1 MDDSSDEELFYFE
14 SPVRYDPREKAPIL
28 IPQTPQID
36 KYFHQNAGKPLR
48 FQLEPLRPISST
60 PQPKRFKQKNA
71 QHEENSET
79 NSQICQVHPIQSFT
93 PRKGGSLS
101 NDNTPLSKP
110 PKQSNSIIE
119 SNYAF
124 SPTVKKNLKKFKTIR
139 TDGTNLIQ
147 VLDIVREEFDKAQET
162 NFQGDLVFSLKG
174 IAKQTLLD
182 IMKKAISQIVIEFG
196 YFPSSFTNSSSIYC
210 EKKNVENIDNTPSSS
225 KPSKPSNLNN
235 IGQQPN
241 KTFITISA
249 ISDENAQTVIKGQLL
264 SGFKGIVV
272 FTPVRGRFN
281 SALMS
286 QYPQKVI
293 DICKLHGFS
302 AKLVDPNLQAVECD
316 MRTKVAQKPPPIP
329 KKPQSSNNT
338 NDQIA
343 PKKLEK
349 QMNSNAQQSNQKPRL
364 PSPSANITNAPHFS
378 EAAKSSSTIEFN
390 NPKLAKSSA
399 NDDQSQQIQDEQILK
414 VEVPWNSEKDAEAL
428 IRKTLSGNF
437 VGLLRFM
444 PSIGLYSV
452 ISMKNYPDRIIEIC
466 EEFNFKAIHKCGQII
481 ECQKT
486 GEKPKVDI
494 KKVAIPPHSKKG
506 LEQVVRAQ
514 LESGFIGNVQFL
526 SVGNHAER
534 IQEICE
540 EFKFES
546 KVVGNVVNVKMTE
559 RKSKELIVNLPLESS
574 KALKHKLQKY
584 LECGYIGPII
594 FKPQRCEPNRPV
606 IPQFANIVCDICRI
620 YSCPAKIL
628 DSSGAILAQLSPKL
642 VEINTNSEEL
652 IEQQVRLHLS
662 DFKTGFMIFSIKLDL
677 PDVKKKADLILNICK
692 SEQFPAK
699 FADFYAGRVIC
710 NSNKNGTKKAEVKNI
725 DIKTES
731 TITSNKNV
739 ITISLPIY
747 DPKAAEQI
755 IRKQLSSKFIGSVL
769 FVPKNSLYSKSAM
782 PEYPQKIV
790 NICSDCGFNASI
802 VNERCQIVECKMKQ
816 I

>member
-28 IPQTPQID
+28 APQTPQID
-36 KYFHQNAGKPLR
+36 KYFHQNGGKPLR
-48 FQLEPLRPISST
+48 FQLEPLRPISAT
-60 PQPKRFKQKNA
+60 PQPKRFKGKNDQK
-71 QHEENSET
+71 EENSET
-79 NSQICQVHPIQSFT
+79 NSQIYPISSLSSFT
-93 PRKGGSLS
+93 PRKTGAHTS
-101 NDNTPLSKP
+101 DDTPLTK
-110 PKQSNSIIE
+110 SNKHSSNIIE
-119 SNYAF
+119 GNLAF

-162 NFQGDLVFSLKG
+162 NFNGDLVFMLKG
-174 IAKQTLLD
+174 IAKQTLLE
-182 IMKKAISQIVIEFG
+182 IMKKAISQIVHEYG
-196 YFPSSFTNSSSIYC
+196 YAPSSISNLSSTIYC
-210 EKKNVENIDNTPSSS
+210 EKKNVENTEQTAVTPKAVKSQN
-225 KPSKPSNLNN
+225 SNSAD
-235 IGQQPN
+235 QSQPN
-241 KTFITISA
+241 KTYITISA

-281 SALMS
+281 TALMS

-293 DICKLHGFS
+293 DTCKMYGFS
-302 AKLVDPNLQAVECD
+302 AKLVESNLQAVECD
-316 MRTKVAQKPPPIP
+316 MRNRMTAKPPPIP
-329 KKPQSSNNT
+329 KRHIPSTPNNNEQSTTKKPEKQVSIIQQTPQKPTILSNSNVNDSSEIINHVEPSPKVSKSAVN
-338 NDQIA
+338 NDQ
-343 PKKLEK
+343 
-349 QMNSNAQQSNQKPRL
+349 
-364 PSPSANITNAPHFS
+364 SATVH
-378 EAAKSSSTIEFN
+378 
-390 NPKLAKSSA
+390 
-399 NDDQSQQIQDEQILK
+399 DESVLK
-414 VEVPWNSEKDAEAL
+414 VEVPWNSEKEAEAL
-428 IRKTLSGNF
+428 IRKTLSGSY

-481 ECQKT
+481 ECIKT
-486 GEKPKVDI
+486 GEKPKI
-494 KKVAIPPHSKKG
+494 ETKKVTIPPHSKKG
-506 LEQVVRAQ
+506 LEQVVRSQ

-526 SVGNHAER
+526 QVGNHAER

-540 EFKFES
+540 EFQFES
-546 KVVGNVVNVKMTE
+546 KVVDNIVMVKMTE
-559 RKSKELIVNLPLESS
+559 RKCKELIVNLPLESS

-628 DSSGAILAQLSPKL
+628 DSTGSILAQLSPKL
-642 VEINTNSEEL
+642 VEINSNSDIE
-652 IEQQVRLHLS
+652 IEQQVKSLLS
-662 DFKTGFMIFSIKLDL
+662 DFKAGFMIFSINLNI
-677 PDVKKKADLILNICK
+677 PDYKKKAEMILNICK
-692 SEQFPAK
+692 TEQFPAK
-699 FADFYAGRVIC
+699 MADFYTGRVIC
-710 NSNKNGTKKAEVKNI
+710 NSNKNGAKKNEAKNVE
-725 DIKTES
+725 IKIPETPS
-731 TITSNKNV
+731 ITNNKNV

-747 DPKAAEQI
+747 DSKAAEKI

-782 PEYPQKIV
+782 PDYPQKIID
-790 NICSDCGFNASI
+790 ICSECGFSAAI
-802 VNERCQIVECKMKQ
+802 VNERCQIVECKMKP